1 MLYKITLPLLQ
12 KVSQLLYFVS
22 RPLASKEE
30 ARVNAQKRSTTEMS
44 LEGVCLGKILHCSLT
59 PYHTLF
65 FAYLSTLFMYV
76 GSGWRSSPF
85 NKVHFPRRRPIFEFS
100 LHVGHIV
107 ISVIAFWRPQINHD
121 RNILAFFNPSPL
133 IVLIVIWRKLQMN
146 TL

>member
-12 KVSQLLYFVS
+12 KVSQFQFFVS

-65 FAYLSTLFMYV
+65 LHTCPPYLCI

-85 NKVHFPRRRPIFEFS
+85 NKVHFPRRRPIFAFS
-100 LHVGHIV
+100 LHVANIV
-107 ISVIAFWRPQINHD
+107 ISVIAYWRPQINHD

-133 IVLIVIWRKLQMN
+133 TVLIVI
-146 TL
+146 